1 MMEYESFVLEI
12 ISPTSNQRLTVEWVE
27 VESPTGSFFVG
38 PQHTPL
44 VSLVKKKSS
53 FLYKQVG
60 EKTPQS
66 LVVHEGFFRVT
77 ANNTAALILT
87 S

>member
-1 MMEYESFVLEI
+1 MEESSFVLEI
-12 ISPTSNQRLTVEWVE
+12 VSPTNHQRLMVEWVQ

-44 VSLVKKKSS
+44 VSLIKKRGQFSYKIAESS
-53 FLYKQVG
+53 
-60 EKTPQS
+60 TPQV
-66 LVVHEGFFRVT
+66 LIVNEGLFRVT
-77 ANNTAALILT
+77 QDNSAIVILI